1 MDWKKLLFMVMLLGT
16 TLFAMVGCGKAEES
30 APTMEQPAPSSEKV
44 EKHAPPEGVAPDE
57 RPPAPMMDLAT
68 AAAKLG
74 VTEQQLREAL
84 GDPSQGPPDLAAA
97 AEQLG
102 ISVEELQE
110 ALVLPEGGPPPG
122 GPGPAGQGQ

>member
-1 MDWKKLLFMVMLLGT
+1 MKWQKSFFVVMLAGMMV
-16 TLFAMVGCGKAEES
+16 FAMVGCGKAEES

-102 ISVEELQE
+102 VSVEALQE
-110 ALVLPEGGPPPG
+110 VLGFPEGGPPPG